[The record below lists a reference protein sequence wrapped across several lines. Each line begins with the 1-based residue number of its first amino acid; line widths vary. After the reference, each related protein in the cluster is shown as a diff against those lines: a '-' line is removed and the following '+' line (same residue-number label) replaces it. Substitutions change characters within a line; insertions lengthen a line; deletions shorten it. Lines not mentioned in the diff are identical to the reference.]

1 MNRRVQNPNG
11 IEAFSPGLARF
22 REGLPWE
29 AAITSHNPE
38 GVEYQMLTKRI
49 QPFQRV
55 FRNGKIVLLES
66 QGFSRFWIFSIEI
79 KP

>member
-49 QPFQRV
+49 QPFQG
-55 FRNGKIVLLES
+55 FDFSLFS
-66 QGFSRFWIFSIEI
+66 TQGSALRATLG
-79 KP
+79 